1 MTIQPA
7 KDVRFRRAQVR
18 PPRRR
23 RAAAAVRRVVHLLLL
38 AGAAALG
45 VRWVPEG
52 LERSGLLRIDS
63 VAVQGNRRLSN
74 GEVAALLGPLEG
86 VNILAADLA
95 SQRER
100 LLTSGWVKSAALR
113 RRLPSTVEVI
123 VEEREPVGLV
133 RVAGSLYL
141 IDDTGTVIDEYGPG
155 LTDFSLPIVDGLAPR
170 AAWSGPAAEH
180 SRLAGLS
187 VRPGV
192 PRAAGAVRTDLA
204 PQADGAVDR
213 EDRER
218 ARLVGRLTAALRTR
232 PDLSERVSQI
242 DVADAHDA
250 VVLLNDDPALLHLGD
265 EQFVERLDR
274 YLELAPTLHARVPE
288 IDYVDLRF
296 ERRVYVRPAGG

>member
-7 KDVRFRRAQVR
+7 TDMRFRRARVR
-18 PPRRR
+18 SPRRR
-23 RAAAAVRRVVHLLLL
+23 RAVAAVRRGVHLLLL
-38 AGAAALG
+38 AGAVALG
-45 VRWVPEG
+45 VRWIPEG

-95 SQRER
+95 SHRER
-100 LLTSGWVKSAALR
+100 LLTSGWVKSVALR
-113 RRLPSTVEVI
+113 RRLPSTVEVT

-155 LTDFSLPIVDGLAPR
+155 LTDFSLPIVDGLEPR
-170 AAWSGPAAEH
+170 AAWSGPDPEH

-187 VRPGV
+187 VRPGAQQTDGV
-192 PRAAGAVRTDLA
+192 VYRAERARA
-204 PQADGAVDR
+204 
-213 EDRER
+213 R
-218 ARLVGRLTAALRTR
+218 ARLVGRLTAALRAR

-274 YLELAPTLHARVPE
+274 YIELAPTLHARVPE

>member
-7 KDVRFRRAQVR
+7 KDVRFRRARVR

-23 RAAAAVRRVVHLLLL
+23 RAVAAVRRVVHLLLL
-38 AGAAALG
+38 AGAVALG

-86 VNILAADLA
+86 VNLLAADLA
-95 SQRER
+95 SHRER

-113 RRLPSTVEVI
+113 RRLPSTVEVT

-155 LTDFSLPIVDGLAPR
+155 LTDFSLPIVDGLEPR
-170 AAWSGPAAEH
+170 AAWSGPDPEQ

-187 VRPGV
+187 VRS
-192 PRAAGAVRTDLA
+192 GAQR
-204 PQADGAVDR
+204 ADGVVDR
-213 EDRER
+213 AERAR

-274 YLELAPTLHARVPE
+274 YIELAPTLHARVPE

>member
-7 KDVRFRRAQVR
+7 TDMRFRRARVR
-18 PPRRR
+18 SPRRR
-23 RAAAAVRRVVHLLLL
+23 RAVAAVRRGVHLLLL
-38 AGAAALG
+38 ACAVALG

-95 SQRER
+95 SHRER
-100 LLTSGWVKSAALR
+100 LLTSGWVKSVALR
-113 RRLPSTVEVI
+113 RRLPSTVEVT

-155 LTDFSLPIVDGLAPR
+155 LTDFSLPIVDGLEPR
-170 AAWSGPAAEH
+170 AAWSGTAPEH

-187 VRPGV
+187 VRPG
-192 PRAAGAVRTDLA
+192 AQ
-204 PQADGAVDR
+204 QADGEVDR
-213 EDRER
+213 AERSR
-218 ARLVGRLTAALRTR
+218 ARLVGRLTAALRAR

-265 EQFVERLDR
+265 AQFVERLDR
-274 YLELAPTLHARVPE
+274 YIELAPTLHARVPE

>member
-7 KDVRFRRAQVR
+7 KDTRFRRARLR

-23 RAAAAVRRVVHLLLL
+23 RFAAIVRNVVHLLLL
-38 AGAAALG
+38 AGAVALG

-52 LERSGLLRIDS
+52 LDRSGLLRIDS

-86 VNILAADLA
+86 VNILEADLA
-95 SQRER
+95 RHRER
-100 LLTSGWVKSAALR
+100 LLTSGWVKSVALR

-141 IDDTGTVIDEYGPG
+141 IDDIGTVIDEYGPG
-155 LTDFSLPIVDGLAPR
+155 LTDFSLPIVDGLEPR
-170 AAWSGPAAEH
+170 AAWSGPASEH
-180 SRLAGLS
+180 SRLAG
-187 VRPGV
+187 
-192 PRAAGAVRTDLA
+192 
-204 PQADGAVDR
+204 
-213 EDRER
+213 ER

-232 PDLSERVSQI
+232 PDLSVRVSQI

>member
-7 KDVRFRRAQVR
+7 KDTRFRRARVR

-23 RAAAAVRRVVHLLLL
+23 RAAAVVRRVLHLLLL
-38 AGAAALG
+38 AGAVALG

-63 VAVQGNRRLSN
+63 VAVQGNQRLSN

-86 VNILAADLA
+86 VNILEADLT
-95 SQRER
+95 SHRER
-100 LLTSGWVKSAALR
+100 LLTSGWVKSVTLR

-170 AAWSGPAAEH
+170 AAWSGPVPEH

-187 VRPGV
+187 VRPG
-192 PRAAGAVRTDLA
+192 A
-204 PQADGAVDR
+204 PQADGASAR
-213 EDRER
+213 AER
-218 ARLVGRLTAALRTR
+218 ARLVGRLADALRTR

>member
-7 KDVRFRRAQVR
+7 KDTRFRRARVR

-23 RAAAAVRRVVHLLLL
+23 RAAAVVRHVLHLLLL
-38 AGAAALG
+38 AGAVALG

-63 VAVQGNRRLSN
+63 VAVQGNQRLSN

-86 VNILAADLA
+86 VNILEADLT
-95 SQRER
+95 SHRER
-100 LLTSGWVKSAALR
+100 LLTSGWVKSVTLR

-155 LTDFSLPIVDGLAPR
+155 QTDFSLPIVDGLAPR
-170 AAWSGPAAEH
+170 AAWSGPVPEH

-187 VRPGV
+187 VRPG
-192 PRAAGAVRTDLA
+192 A
-204 PQADGAVDR
+204 PQADGGAATR
-213 EDRER
+213 AER
-218 ARLVGRLTAALRTR
+218 ARLVGRLADALRTR

-265 EQFVERLDR
+265 GQFVERLDR

>member
-1 MTIQPA
+1 MTIQPV
-7 KDVRFRRAQVR
+7 KDTRFRRARVR

-23 RAAAAVRRVVHLLLL
+23 RAAAVVRHVLHLLLL
-38 AGAAALG
+38 AGAVALG

-63 VAVQGNRRLSN
+63 VAVQGNQRLSN

-86 VNILAADLA
+86 VNILEADLT
-95 SQRER
+95 SHRER
-100 LLTSGWVKSAALR
+100 LLTSGWVKSVTLR

-155 LTDFSLPIVDGLAPR
+155 QTDFSLPIVDGLAPR
-170 AAWSGPAAEH
+170 AAWSGPVPEH

-187 VRPGV
+187 VRPG
-192 PRAAGAVRTDLA
+192 A
-204 PQADGAVDR
+204 PQADGAATR
-213 EDRER
+213 AER
-218 ARLVGRLTAALRTR
+218 ARLVGRLAAALRTR

-265 EQFVERLDR
+265 GQFVERLDR

>member
-1 MTIQPA
+1 MTIQPV
-7 KDVRFRRAQVR
+7 KDTRFRRARVR
-18 PPRRR
+18 PQRRR
-23 RAAAAVRRVVHLLLL
+23 RAAAVVRHVLHLLLL
-38 AGAAALG
+38 AGAVALG

-63 VAVQGNRRLSN
+63 VAVQGNQRLSN

-86 VNILAADLA
+86 VNILEADLT
-95 SQRER
+95 SHRER
-100 LLTSGWVKSAALR
+100 LLTSGWVKSVTLR

-155 LTDFSLPIVDGLAPR
+155 QTDFSLPIVDGLAPR
-170 AAWSGPAAEH
+170 AAWSGPAPEH

-187 VRPGV
+187 VRPG
-192 PRAAGAVRTDLA
+192 A
-204 PQADGAVDR
+204 PQADGAAAR
-213 EDRER
+213 AER
-218 ARLVGRLTAALRTR
+218 ARLVGRLADALRTR

-265 EQFVERLDR
+265 GQFVERLDR